1 MGLKSLSNS
10 IVQFIRR
17 FGKTLLLIT
26 AVSLATLIL
35 SAAISIWLSN
45 SQNLH
50 LPSLG
55 TIQVMGVEAFGG
67 DINTTQDGE
76 QFIDWGTVYPGSA
89 TNRSFNIRSVS
100 NEPIILQ
107 LTVSNITF
115 QNSEGN
121 NVIEA
126 LPVEDPLRLTW
137 NYTGLPLNPKEQIFI
152 VLTLEISPDPRFI
165 NFIIDNNVKQFYFD
179 ITIKPV
185 GQNEYST

>member
-1 MGLKSLSNS
+1 
-10 IVQFIRR
+10 VQFIRR

-45 SQNLH
+45 SKNLH

-67 DINTTQDGE
+67 DINATQDGK
-76 QFIDWGTVYPGSA
+76 QFIDWGTVYTGSA
-89 TNRSFNIRSVS
+89 TNRSFYIRSVS
-100 NEPIILQ
+100 NKPIILQ

-137 NYTGLPLNPKEQIFI
+137 NYTGLPLNPKEQIFV
-152 VLTLEISPDPRFI
+152 VLTLEIPPDPRFI
-165 NFIIDNNVKQFYFD
+165 NFIIDNDVKQFYFD

-185 GQNEYST
+185 GNVHST

>member
-1 MGLKSLSNS
+1 LGLKSLSNS

-67 DINTTQDGE
+67 DMNATQDGK

-100 NEPIILQ
+100 NKPIILQ

-137 NYTGLPLNPKEQIFI
+137 NYTGLPLNPKEQIFV

-165 NFIIDNNVKQFYFD
+165 NFIIDNDVKQFYFD